1 MKSNRRW
8 IVALTAMTGAY
19 LNGAVNSVAATTGE
33 VAEAAATM
41 SSYEAQ
47 QKAAAEAR
55 EKDPAWKPACAEV
68 GSIQVGDAKNPGALR
83 NFCLNTDGNILACF
97 AARETAKSTD
107 AKSVSGIRVYSPA
120 GALLKTLPLD
130 IKPCAVCVAKDGTI
144 FVAGDGRLLKLD
156 QEGKVLASADSPVAK
171 VPVVIGKEIEE
182 MLKQSGRTAKD
193 ELPKMKASLEM
204 RRADVTGLAVT
215 DEDVFLACP
224 SPGDFSYQVYRLDH
238 SLANPKLV
246 VEKLRGCCG
255 QMDIQAHD
263 GKLWIPHNARHQVE
277 CCDRDG
283 KQLAKFGK
291 SGKVKPDDFGGCC
304 EPKNVRILPNGDIL
318 AAESGPPTC
327 IKRFT
332 ADGKFLGV
340 VAVVKGKGDCVRVT
354 VEISADGS
362 RYYMLDTARDA
373 IRIFGAK
380 S

>member
-8 IVALTAMTGAY
+8 IVALAVMAGTY
-19 LNGAVNSVAATTGE
+19 LNGAVNSVAATA
-33 VAEAAATM
+33 AEAEATM

-68 GSIQVGDAKNPGALR
+68 GSIQVGDAKNRGTLR

-97 AARETAKSTD
+97 AAHETAKSTD

-130 IKPCAVCVAKDGTI
+130 IKPCAVCVTKDGTI
-144 FVAGDGRLLKLD
+144 FVAGDGRLLKLN

-171 VPVVIGKEIEE
+171 EPVVIGKEIEE
-182 MLKQSGRTAKD
+182 MLKQSGRAAKD

-215 DEDVFLACP
+215 DEDVFVACP

-283 KQLAKFGK
+283 TQLAKFGK
-291 SGKVKPDDFGGCC
+291 
-304 EPKNVRILPNGDIL
+304 
-318 AAESGPPTC
+318 
-327 IKRFT
+327 
-332 ADGKFLGV
+332 
-340 VAVVKGKGDCVRVT
+340 
-354 VEISADGS
+354 
-362 RYYMLDTARDA
+362 
-373 IRIFGAK
+373 
-380 S
+380 